1 MYIVRQTQ
9 LTGFHISPT
18 NLQFSWMNRCYGLRL
33 KTKQSYEVIFEQRN
47 LKNGE
52 YHPLP
57 FPNDGLQWQWL
68 LSSWILTI
76 VPKINNHTCS
86 FHQGEDCEEVD
97 APLAPHIKHKLNGP
111 VSFDDDDCSY
121 DTGQFLMIVIA
132 PMTSMIV
139 FLTIIKGTIKKL

>member
-1 MYIVRQTQ
+1 M
-9 LTGFHISPT
+9 
-18 NLQFSWMNRCYGLRL
+18 
-33 KTKQSYEVIFEQRN
+33 
-47 LKNGE
+47 
-52 YHPLP
+52 
-57 FPNDGLQWQWL
+57 
-68 LSSWILTI
+68 LSSLILTI
-76 VPKINNHTCS
+76 VPKINNHTGS

-132 PMTSMIV
+132 PMTAMMV